1 MDQHSGGL
9 LGSTPAAPVP
19 PPTSPPVAARDDKR
33 GGIGAGI
40 FDEVK
45 RMTADGSMTQSDAFK
60 KISERT
66 GRRVGTVAANYYSV
80 ARKRKRA
87 GLAPRATRGAGM
99 SAGSSKATGDAAA
112 IIARLESATNDL
124 AALLRSQG
132 AELAKLREQS
142 EQFEKLRKW
151 MNKTT

>member
-33 GGIGAGI
+33 GGIGVGI

-80 ARKRKRA
+80 ARKRA
-87 GLAPRATRGAGM
+87 GLAPRAKRGAGM
-99 SAGSSKATGDAAA
+99 PAGSSKATGDAAA
-112 IIARLESATNDL
+112 IIARLESATTDL

-142 EQFEKLRKW
+142 EQFEKMRKW
-151 MNKTT
+151 MNKTA

>member
-19 PPTSPPVAARDDKR
+19 PPTSPPVAARDEKR
-33 GGIGAGI
+33 GGIGVGI

-60 KISERT
+60 TISERT

-80 ARKRKRA
+80 ARKRA
-87 GLAPRATRGAGM
+87 GLTPRATRGAGM

-142 EQFEKLRKW
+142 EQFEKLREW
-151 MNKTT
+151 MNKTA